1 MSAAAS
7 GRRGRKKFSASHH
20 HAMGEL
26 NITPLLDLA
35 FVLLVIF
42 IITTA
47 PSTNDIDINLPS
59 AAQQPPQNQAK
70 QDINNV
76 TVDSAGNIYF
86 NAEPITLKKL
96 EDEIIRFRKSN
107 PDLSVVVRGDENVNY
122 QKVVQVLDILT
133 RANVTKIG
141 LATDTAGSAK

>member
-1 MSAAAS
+1 MSAAAR

-59 AAQQPPQNQAK
+59 AGQQPPQNQSK

-76 TVDSAGNIYF
+76 TVDSAGNVFF

-96 EDEIIRFRKSN
+96 EDTIIAFRKTN

-133 RANVTKIG
+133 KANVTKIG
-141 LATDTAGSAK
+141 LATDTATSGN

>member
-1 MSAAAS
+1 MSAGA
-7 GRRGRKKFSASHH
+7 RRGRKKFSASHH
-20 HAMGEL
+20 HTLSEL

-47 PSTNDIDINLPS
+47 PSTNDVDINLPS
-59 AAQQPPQNQAK
+59 ASQQPPQNQAK

-76 TVDSAGNIYF
+76 SVSNDGTVYF
-86 NAEPITLKKL
+86 NAEPISLKELEKKL
-96 EDEIIRFRKSN
+96 VEFRKTN
-107 PDLSVVVRGDENVNY
+107 PDLSVVLRGDETVNY
-122 QKVVQVLDILT
+122 QKVVGVLDVLT

-141 LATDTAGSAK
+141 LATDTAAVR

>member
-1 MSAAAS
+1 MSAGGVR

-20 HAMGEL
+20 HTLNEL
-26 NITPLLDLA
+26 NVTPLLDLA

-47 PSTNDIDINLPS
+47 PTTNDIDINLPS
-59 AAQQPPQNQAK
+59 ASQQPAANQAK

-76 TVDSAGNIYF
+76 TVSSDGKVYF
-86 NAEPITLKKL
+86 NAEPITLPELEKKL
-96 EDEIIRFRKSN
+96 IEFRKSN
-107 PDLSVVVRGDENVNY
+107 PDLSVIVRGDEQVNY
-122 QKVVQVLDILT
+122 QKVVAVLDILT

-141 LATDTAGSAK
+141 MATDTAASE

>member
-1 MSAAAS
+1 
-7 GRRGRKKFSASHH
+7 
-20 HAMGEL
+20 MGEL

-76 TVDSAGNIYF
+76 TVDAAGNIYF

-96 EDEIIRFRKSN
+96 EDEIIRFRSIRTQIRVCV
-107 PDLSVVVRGDENVNY
+107 DGVHL
-122 QKVVQVLDILT
+122 IT
-133 RANVTKIG
+133 
-141 LATDTAGSAK
+141 

>member
-1 MSAAAS
+1 MSAATA
-7 GRRGRKKFSASHH
+7 GRRGRKKYSASHH

-59 AAQQPPQNQAK
+59 AAQQPPQNQNK

-76 TVDSAGNIYF
+76 TVDAAGNVYF

-133 RANVTKIG
+133 RADRKSTRLN
-141 LATDTAGSAK
+141 SSH

>member
-1 MSAAAS
+1 MSAAA
-7 GRRGRKKFSASHH
+7 GARRGRKKYSASHH
-20 HAMGEL
+20 HTLNEL

-47 PSTNDIDINLPS
+47 PTTNDIDINLP
-59 AAQQPPQNQAK
+59 AASQQPPANQAK

-76 TVDSAGNIYF
+76 TVSSDGKVYF
-86 NAEPITLKKL
+86 NAEPITLKELEKKL
-96 EDEIIRFRKSN
+96 IEFRKSN
-107 PDLSVVVRGDENVNY
+107 PDLSVVVRGDEQVNY
-122 QKVVQVLDILT
+122 QKVVGVLDVLT

-141 LATDTAGSAK
+141 MATDTAATE